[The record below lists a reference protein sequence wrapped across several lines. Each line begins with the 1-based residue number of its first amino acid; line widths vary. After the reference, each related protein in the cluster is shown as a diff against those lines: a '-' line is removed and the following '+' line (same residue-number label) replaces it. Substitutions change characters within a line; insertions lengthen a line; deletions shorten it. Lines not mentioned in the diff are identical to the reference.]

1 MKVNVQGLHFSIHG
15 KNILQ
20 DMNFQLPKNSIVGL
34 LGPNG
39 AGKTTLLQILA
50 GIDQPTRGNVFVNNL
65 DPFHHK
71 KGREH
76 TCLIIED
83 GNFPVNF
90 KIKEVLSLAKSF
102 YPNWSQ
108 EKADAL
114 LEIFNLDKN
123 LKVKQLS
130 KGMGNALAVTVGIAS
145 RAPLTLF
152 DEPFNGM
159 DVQSRQVFYKELLE
173 DFVEVPRTIILSTHF
188 TDEVS
193 KMFDHIVLVNKGKVR
208 MSISFEE
215 MQQSC
220 FKISGSSKA
229 VEVVTEGF
237 ELLHTENFAGK
248 ETRFVYSP
256 TSSLDQVQDVE
267 VEAMSLREVMLYWPV
282 TLKEVITNV

>member
-1 MKVNVQGLHFSIHG
+1 MKVNVRDLHFSIHG

-20 DMNFQLPKNSIVGL
+20 DMNFALPENSIVGL

-50 GIDQPTRGNVFVNNL
+50 GIDEPTSGNVLVNNL
-65 DPFHHK
+65 DPFQHK
-71 KGREH
+71 QGREQ

-108 EKADAL
+108 EKASAL
-114 LEIFNLDKN
+114 LNVFNLEKD
-123 LKVKQLS
+123 LRVRQLS

-173 DFVEVPRTIILSTHF
+173 DYVEVPRTIILSTHF

-193 KMFDHIVLVNKGKVR
+193 KMFNHIVLVNKGTVPL
-208 MSISFEE
+208 SISFEQ
-215 MQQSC
+215 MQKSC
-220 FKISGSSKA
+220 FKICGLPNA
-229 VEVVTEGF
+229 INELTTEMEV
-237 ELLHTENFAGK
+237 LHSESFAGK
-248 ETRFVYSP
+248 ETRYVYSP
-256 TSSLDQVQDVE
+256 LRPVPTSADVE
-267 VEAMSLREVMLYWPV
+267 VEVMSLREVMLYWPH
-282 TLKEVITNV
+282 TLKEVATNV